1 MLEQKDSRKYGIELV
16 MDLHNCDP
24 DTFTREK
31 IGQYF
36 VELCDLIDMQRADLH
51 WWDDL
56 DLPDEERETEPHL
69 KGTSAIQFI
78 TTSNITIH
86 TLDLLKAVYVNLFSC
101 KSFDPEVAK
110 KFTENWFKGEIV
122 NSHVIDRI

>member
-1 MLEQKDSRKYGIELV
+1 MTQQNKSYGMEIIL
-16 MDLHNCDP
+16 DLHNCNNE
-24 DTFTREK
+24 TFTREK

-36 VELCDLIDMQRADLH
+36 VELCDLIAMERADLH

-56 DLPDEERETEPHL
+56 DLPVDEHDTEPHL

-86 TLDLLKAVYVNLFSC
+86 TLDMLKAVYINLFSC
-101 KSFDPEVAK
+101 KEFDPNVVREFTAKWFEGEV
-110 KFTENWFKGEIV
+110 V
-122 NSHVIDRI
+122 NEHVIDRL

>member
-1 MLEQKDSRKYGIELV
+1 MAKLENKYGMEVVL
-16 MDLHNCDP
+16 DLHNCDP
-24 DTFTREK
+24 ETFTREE

-36 VELCDLIDMQRADLH
+36 VELCDLIDMERADLH

-56 DLPDEERETEPHL
+56 DLPEEEHDTEPHL

-86 TLDLLKAVYVNLFSC
+86 TLDMLKAVYINLFSC
-101 KSFDPEVAK
+101 KEFDPEVVK
-110 KFTENWFKGEIV
+110 DFSTKWFKGEVV
-122 NSHVIDRI
+122 NEHVIDRL